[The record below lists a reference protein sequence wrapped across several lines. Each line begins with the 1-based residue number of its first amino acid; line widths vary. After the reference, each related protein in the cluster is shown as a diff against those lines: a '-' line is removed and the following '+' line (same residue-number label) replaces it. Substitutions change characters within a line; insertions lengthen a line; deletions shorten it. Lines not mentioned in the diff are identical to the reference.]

1 MLTLMKGDKG
11 VEAIKELSYLA
22 LLFKRWKGNRSHAKF
37 VIIEIKANATF
48 LQLENQLLK
57 IWRFEPMPQK
67 TVINIIR
74 CFENLIK

>member
-57 IWRFEPMPQK
+57 IPNYQKEPWK
-67 TVINIIR
+67 
-74 CFENLIK
+74 